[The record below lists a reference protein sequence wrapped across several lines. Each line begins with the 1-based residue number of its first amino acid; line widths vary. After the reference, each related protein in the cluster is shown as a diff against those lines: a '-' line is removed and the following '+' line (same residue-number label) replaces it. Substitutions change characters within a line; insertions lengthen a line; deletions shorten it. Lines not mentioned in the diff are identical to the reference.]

1 VHAAG
6 VLHDVTLPHQT
17 GSSLHAVF
25 APKIAGAHHLLQCMG
40 LQPTTSQVT
49 DCT

>member
-6 VLHDVTLPHQT
+6 VLHDATLLQQT
-17 GSSLHAVF
+17 ASSLRAVF
-25 APKIAGAHHLLQCMG
+25 APKIAGAHHLLQNMG
-40 LQPTTSQVT
+40 PQPTTSQVM